1 MRISDWS
8 SDVCSSDLPL
18 LSLDQVQL
26 SVATPEGQAPPPSQ
40 GGGYGGG
47 WRSGYGFTPR
57 TAAEI
62 ERDREI
68 GHRGEAL
75 VFRQEI
81 ERVRALGYENPNE
94 HVIWVSQ
101 ANPGAD
107 HDIRSVD
114 QDGGPIW
121 IEVKSTTGTDG
132 RFDWSIAEFE
142 KALRE
147 GPRYQLWRVYDA
159 AGETPVAK
167 CFGNPAALIRTP
179 AIRLE
184 ISSLRAFVDRKSTR
198 LNSSH

>member
-1 MRISDWS
+1 M
-8 SDVCSSDLPL
+8 
-18 LSLDQVQL
+18 
-26 SVATPEGQAPPPSQ
+26 
-40 GGGYGGG
+40 
-47 WRSGYGFTPR
+47 
-57 TAAEI
+57 
-62 ERDREI
+62 
-68 GHRGEAL
+68 
-75 VFRQEI
+75 FRQEI
-81 ERVRALGYENPNE
+81 ERVRELGYENPNE

-184 ISSLRAFVDRKSTR
+184 ISSLRAFVEAR
-198 LNSSH
+198 